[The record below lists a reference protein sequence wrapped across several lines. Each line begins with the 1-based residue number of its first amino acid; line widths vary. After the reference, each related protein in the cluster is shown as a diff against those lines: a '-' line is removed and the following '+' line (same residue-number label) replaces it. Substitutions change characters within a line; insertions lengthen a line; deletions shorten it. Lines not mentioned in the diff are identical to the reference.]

1 MWRIKN
7 VCFQKRSKRWR
18 GFPPAGINM
27 KHSQNNQQSMNTESN
42 EVNKSIESLSH
53 NIMFKLS
60 QHRPTDA
67 KGVHRGEKKG
77 SHQIKFGLLAALK

>member
-1 MWRIKN
+1 MC
-7 VCFQKRSKRWR
+7 VFSKTVKTLAR
-18 GFPPAGINM
+18 FPPAGINM
-27 KHSQNNQQSMNTESN
+27 KHSQNNQQSN

-77 SHQIKFGLLAALK
+77 SHQIKFGLLAALKF